1 MKKAKATIS
10 SYSGL
15 TLQAKHRS
23 VKKRE
28 QVTSRRE
35 KKETIKKWQTWI
47 EIGKIELKMY
57 EDPEKKYVQNLLK
70 KAWVSEIRFA

>member
-35 KKETIKKWQTWI
+35 KKETIKK
-47 EIGKIELKMY
+47 
-57 EDPEKKYVQNLLK
+57 
-70 KAWVSEIRFA
+70 